1 MLPRKYRE
9 TLGGASVST
18 VVIIGAQWGDEGKGK
33 ITDFLAEKADIIVR
47 YQGGNNAGHTV
58 VVDDEEFKL
67 HLIPSGIL
75 YPDKLCAIGNGVV
88 IDPQVLKKELDSLAE
103 RGVPTAKLYISQRAH
118 VIMPYHRL
126 MDEVE
131 EEQKGKAKIGTTKRG
146 IGPTY
151 TDKASRIGIRIVD
164 LIDKEEFPVMLK
176 ANLERKNQ
184 IFAKLY
190 NIKGFEYEEVLKEY
204 QGYAEMLEPMVAD
217 VSLLVHNAI
226 KEGKNV
232 LFEGAQG
239 TLLDLDHGTYP
250 YVTSSHPTAAAA
262 ALGTGIGPT
271 KINRALGIVKAYT
284 TRVGEGPFP
293 TELMDELG
301 EEIRKNGNEYGTT
314 TGRPRR
320 CGWFDAVIVRY
331 AARISGLDSLAITKL
346 DVLTGLPVIKLCSG
360 YRYKGEIIREF
371 PASLKELAKCEP
383 VYEEFP
389 GWTEDISQVTRYED
403 LPDNAK
409 RYLERIVELT
419 ETKIALISVGV
430 KRSQT
435 IVLENLFA

>member
-1 MLPRKYRE
+1 M
-9 TLGGASVST
+9 ST
-18 VVIIGAQWGDEGKGK
+18 VVLIGAQWGDEGKGK
-33 ITDFLAEKADIIVR
+33 VTDFLAEKADIIVR

-58 VVDDEEFKL
+58 VVDDAEFKL

-75 YPDKLCAIGNGVV
+75 YPEKLCVIGNGVV
-88 IDPQVLKKELDSLAE
+88 IDPKVLIQELDSLVK
-103 RGVPTAKLYISQRAH
+103 RGVPIGQLRISQRAH

-126 MDEVE
+126 MDAVE
-131 EEQKGKAKIGTTKRG
+131 EEQKGDAKIGTTKRG

-151 TDKASRIGIRIVD
+151 TDKASRVGIRIVD
-164 LIDKEEFPVMLK
+164 LIDKEEFPELLK
-176 ANLERKNQ
+176 ANVERKNEV
-184 IFAKLY
+184 FEKMF
-190 NIKGFEYEEVLKEY
+190 NTEGFNFKEVLQEY
-204 QGYAEMLEPMVAD
+204 QGYADTLEPMVDD
-217 VSLLVHNAI
+217 VSVLVHNAI

-262 ALGTGIGPT
+262 CLGTGVGPT
-271 KINRALGIVKAYT
+271 TIDRVIGIAKAYT

-293 TELMDELG
+293 TELLDKLG
-301 EEIRKNGNEYGTT
+301 EEIRANGNEFGTT

-320 CGWFDAVIVRY
+320 CGWFDAVILRY

-346 DVLTGLPVIKLCSG
+346 DVLSGLPIIKLCSG

-371 PASLKELAKCEP
+371 PASLRELAKCEP

-389 GWTEDISQVTRYED
+389 GWTEDISNVTKYED
-403 LPDNAK
+403 LPANAK

-419 ETKIALISVGV
+419 EVKIALIGVGV

-435 IVLENLFA
+435 IIVENLYD

>member
-1 MLPRKYRE
+1 M
-9 TLGGASVST
+9 ST

-33 ITDFLAEKADIIVR
+33 VTDFLAEKADIIVR

-58 VVDDEEFKL
+58 VVDDAEFKL

-75 YPDKLCAIGNGVV
+75 HPDKLSVIGNGVV
-88 IDPQVLKKELDSLAE
+88 IDPGVLKQELDSLTE
-103 RGVPTAKLYISQRAH
+103 RRVPIGKLCISQRAH
-118 VIMPYHRL
+118 IIMPYHRL
-126 MDEVE
+126 MDAVE
-131 EEQKGKAKIGTTKRG
+131 EEQKGEAKIGTTKRG

-151 TDKASRIGIRIVD
+151 TDKASRVGIRVVD
-164 LIDKEEFPVMLK
+164 LIDKEEFPKLLK
-176 ANLERKNQ
+176 QNIESKNILFEK
-184 IFAKLY
+184 IF
-190 NIKGFEYEEVLKEY
+190 NTKGFEYEEVLKEY
-204 QGYAEMLEPMVAD
+204 QGYAELLEPMAED

-262 ALGTGIGPT
+262 CLGTGIGPT
-271 KINRALGIVKAYT
+271 KIDRVLGIVKAYT

-293 TELMDELG
+293 TELMDEVG
-301 EEIRKNGNEYGTT
+301 EEIRRNGNEFGTT

-346 DVLTGLPVIKLCSG
+346 DVLSGLPVVKLCSG
-360 YRYKGEIIREF
+360 YSYKGELIREF

-389 GWTEDISQVTRYED
+389 GWTEDISKVTRYED

-419 ETKIALISVGV
+419 EVKIALIGVGV
-430 KRSQT
+430 KRTQT
-435 IVLENLFA
+435 IIMEDLFA

>member
-1 MLPRKYRE
+1 M
-9 TLGGASVST
+9 ST

-33 ITDFLAEKADIIVR
+33 VTDFLAEKAELIVR

-58 VVDDEEFKL
+58 VVDDQEFKL

-75 YPDKLCAIGNGVV
+75 YPDKLCVIGNGVV
-88 IDPQVLKKELDSLAE
+88 IDPKVLKEELDSLQK
-103 RGVPTAKLYISQRAH
+103 RGVPTGKLCVSQRAH
-118 VIMPYHRL
+118 VIMPYHRQL
-126 MDEVE
+126 DAVE
-131 EEQKGKAKIGTTKRG
+131 EEQKGDAKIGTTKRG
-146 IGPTY
+146 IGPAY
-151 TDKASRIGIRIVD
+151 TDKASRVGIRIVD
-164 LIDKEEFPVMLK
+164 LIDKEEFPKMLK
-176 ANLERKNQ
+176 QNIDSKNEL
-184 IFAKLY
+184 FNKLY
-190 NIKGFEYEEVLKEY
+190 NVEGFSYEEVLAEY
-204 QGYAEMLEPMVAD
+204 QGYAEMLEPMAED

-262 ALGTGIGPT
+262 CLGSGVGPT
-271 KINRALGIVKAYT
+271 KIDRALGIVKAYT

-293 TELMDELG
+293 TELHDELG
-301 EEIRKNGNEYGTT
+301 EDIRKNGNEYGTT

-331 AARISGLDSLAITKL
+331 AARVSGLDSLAITKL

-360 YRYKGEIIREF
+360 YRYKGEIIKEF

-389 GWTEDISQVTRYED
+389 GWNEDISQVTKYED
-403 LPDNAK
+403 LPANAK

-419 ETKIALISVGV
+419 EVKIAIIGVGV
-430 KRSQT
+430 KRTQT
-435 IVLENLFA
+435 IILEDLFA

>member
-1 MLPRKYRE
+1 M
-9 TLGGASVST
+9 ST

-33 ITDFLAEKADIIVR
+33 ITDFLAEKADLIVR

-58 VVDDEEFKL
+58 VVDDAEFKL

-75 YPDKLCAIGNGVV
+75 YPDKTCVIGNGVV
-88 IDPQVLKKELDSLAE
+88 IDPGVLKQELDSLAA
-103 RGVPTAKLYISQRAH
+103 RGVPIGKLRISQRAH

-126 MDEVE
+126 MDAVE
-131 EEQKGKAKIGTTKRG
+131 EEQKGEAKIGTTRRG

-151 TDKASRIGIRIVD
+151 TDKAARVGIRVVD
-164 LIDKEEFPVMLK
+164 LIDQEEFPRLLK
-176 ANLERKNQ
+176 QNLERKNL
-184 IFAKLY
+184 IFEKLFATQ
-190 NIKGFEYEEVLKEY
+190 GFAYEEILNEYE
-204 QGYAEMLEPMVAD
+204 GYAAMLAPMVED

-271 KINRALGIVKAYT
+271 KINRVLGIVKAYT

-293 TELMDELG
+293 TELLDGAG
-301 EEIRKNGNEYGTT
+301 EEIRRKGNEFGTT

-346 DVLTGLPVIKLCSG
+346 DVLSGLPVIKLCSG

-389 GWTEDISQVTRYED
+389 GWQEDISRVTRYED

-419 ETKIALISVGV
+419 EVKIALISVGV
-430 KRSQT
+430 KRNQT
-435 IVLENLFA
+435 IILEDLFN